1 LTAERFRPVFVTVY
15 WPSALFPMEPSDCT
29 IDPRTEASAA
39 PVESFT
45 PERVREWAASAYP
58 DAAGRNDFAAETQR
72 VATLLEQER
81 TASLSNAE
89 SEELVGIVIRWRD
102 ASGPSAAAVSEA
114 GEAMTFAGTPQQIAQ
129 RWRDRPNPTHATEL
143 SLPAFSV
150 KKWLNFGNAFT
161 FWTMKER
168 AGVVGS
174 RGLYE
179 VLKALQPHRNRI
191 KIHLIGHS
199 FGGKL
204 LSASLTGTGGPAN
217 HADSLVVL
225 QGAFSHFA
233 FASREEIVRAGVS
246 VDRHGLY
253 RDVLASGLV
262 TGPIVVTHSTADS
275 ANRLLYPAGVA
286 LVKDVTEAA
295 RAPRYGSLGAN
306 GILASPTATFNL
318 ETHTMATVEA
328 QAPRAISVDASGVIL
343 GHSDLIKTQVFK
355 LIWDAVEKVR

>member
-1 LTAERFRPVFVTVY
+1 
-15 WPSALFPMEPSDCT
+15 MEPSDCT
-29 IDPRTEASAA
+29 NAPRTEAAVA
-39 PVESFT
+39 PVDRFT
-45 PERVREWAASAYP
+45 PDSVRAWAASAYP
-58 DAAGRNDFAAETQR
+58 DAAQQSTFDADTRR

-89 SEELVGIVIRWRD
+89 TEELAAILIRWRD
-102 ASGPSAAAVSEA
+102 ASGPSAAGVAEA

-129 RWRDRPNPTHATEL
+129 RWRDRPTPTHATEL
-143 SLPAFSV
+143 SLPAFSA

-179 VLKALQPHRNRI
+179 VLKALQPQRNRL

-217 HADSLVVL
+217 HVDSLVIL

-233 FASREEIVRAGVS
+233 FASREEIGLAGVT
-246 VDRHGLY
+246 VGRDGLY
-253 RDVLASGLV
+253 RSVLLSRLV
-262 TGPIVVTHSTADS
+262 TGPIVVTHSTAD
-275 ANRLLYPAGVA
+275 APNRLLYPAGVA
-286 LVKDVTEAA
+286 LVNDVTEAA
-295 RAPRYGSLGAN
+295 HAPRYGSLGAN
-306 GILASPTATFNL
+306 GILAAPAATFNL
-318 ETHTMATVEA
+318 ERQTMAVVDA
-328 QAPRAISVDASGVIL
+328 QARAISVDASTVIL
-343 GHSDLIKTQVFK
+343 GHSDLIKTQVFQ
-355 LIWDAVEKVR
+355 LIWDAVERVR